1 MSVSELLRNTARRFP
16 DKTAIHFDNHLVT
29 YKSLDQCVDNLARG
43 LLNLGLKRQEMVGL
57 LLGNCSDFVYSYFAI
72 IRAGG
77 VVVPMNPFYKDEEVK
92 YLLNQAEVV
101 FLITGQS
108 FLPMI
113 KRIWHDIP
121 TLQRVLVTGGETG
134 DRIVSY
140 RELLNMPAEPVEIA
154 IKPND
159 IAACLF
165 TSGTT
170 GKPKGALLSHSNL
183 VFDVQASTE
192 RIQMDSRDQHLCVLP
207 LFHSFA
213 LMATLLCPLYTGGSI
228 VVLPQF
234 HPDLVLREITSKKI
248 TIFCGIP
255 TMFAFLLS
263 VLEKPNDYDL
273 QSLRL
278 CIAGGAPTPVE
289 LMQVFE
295 EKYKII
301 ILEGDGPTETSPVAY
316 VNPPEL
322 RKLGS
327 VGPPLNGV
335 WVKIVDDADR
345 ELTAGEIGEICIK
358 GPNVMQGYLKR
369 PEATAE
375 AIKDGWFY
383 TGDMGKVDED
393 GYVYILD
400 RKKDMIIVGGLNV
413 YPREIEDCL
422 LRHPRVAEAA
432 VIGIP
437 EELRGEVPLAL
448 VVLKAGATTAEE
460 LILYCRRMLANFK
473 CPRQVFFVDSLP
485 KTATGKVDKKQ
496 LRKQYNVINQ
506 GS

>member
-1 MSVSELLRNTARRFP
+1 
-16 DKTAIHFDNHLVT
+16 
-29 YKSLDQCVDNLARG
+29 
-43 LLNLGLKRQEMVGL
+43 
-57 LLGNCSDFVYSYFAI
+57 
-72 IRAGG
+72 
-77 VVVPMNPFYKDEEVK
+77 
-92 YLLNQAEVV
+92 
-101 FLITGQS
+101 
-108 FLPMI
+108 
-113 KRIWHDIP
+113 
-121 TLQRVLVTGGETG
+121 
-134 DRIVSY
+134 
-140 RELLNMPAEPVEIA
+140 
-154 IKPND
+154 
-159 IAACLF
+159 
-165 TSGTT
+165 
-170 GKPKGALLSHSNL
+170 
-183 VFDVQASTE
+183 
-192 RIQMDSRDQHLCVLP
+192 
-207 LFHSFA
+207 
-213 LMATLLCPLYTGGSI
+213 
-228 VVLPQF
+228 
-234 HPDLVLREITSKKI
+234 
-248 TIFCGIP
+248 
-255 TMFAFLLS
+255 MFAFLLS

-448 VVLKAGATTAEE
+448 VVLKAGATTTAEE
-460 LILYCRRMLANFK
+460 LILYCRRTLANFK
-473 CPRQVFFVDSLP
+473 CPRQVIFVDSLP
-485 KTATGKVDKKQ
+485 KTATGKIDKKQ

>member
-1 MSVSELLRNTARRFP
+1 MSVSELLRNTARLFP
-16 DKTAIHFDNHLVT
+16 DKTAIYFNDFLIT
-29 YKSLDQCVDNLARG
+29 YRSLDQGVDNLARG

-57 LLGNCSDFVYSYFAI
+57 LMGNCSDFVYSYFAI
-72 IRAGG
+72 ISAGSSG
-77 VVVPMNPFYKDEEVK
+77 SSSTPCSCK

-101 FLITGQS
+101 FLISMQS
-108 FLPMI
+108 FLPMV
-113 KRIWHDIP
+113 KRIWHDVP

-134 DRIVSY
+134 ERIVSY
-140 RELLNMPAEPVEIA
+140 RDLLNMPAEPIEIA
-154 IKPND
+154 VKPND

-192 RIQMDSRDQHLCVLP
+192 RIQMDSQDQHLCVLP

-234 HPDLVLREITSKKI
+234 HPNLVLQEITSKKV
-248 TIFCGIP
+248 TVFYGIP
-255 TMFAFLLS
+255 TMFASILP

-273 QSLRL
+273 KSLRL

-289 LMQVFE
+289 LMQIFE
-295 EKYKII
+295 DRYKVV

>member
-16 DKTAIHFDNHLVT
+16 DKTAIYFNDCLIT
-29 YKSLDQCVDNLARG
+29 YKSLDQGVDNLARG
-43 LLNLGLKRQEMVGL
+43 LLNLGFKGQKMVGL
-57 LLGNCSDFVYSYFAI
+57 LLGNCSDFIYSYFAI

-77 VVVPMNPFYKDEEVK
+77 VVVPMNPLYKDEEVK

-108 FLPMI
+108 FLPMV

-121 TLQRVLVTGGETG
+121 TLQRVLITEGETG
-134 DRIVSY
+134 ERIVSY
-140 RELLNMPAEPVEIA
+140 KDLLDMSAEPVEVA
-154 IKPND
+154 IKPDD

-183 VFDVQASTE
+183 VFDVRASTE

-234 HPDLVLREITSKKI
+234 HPDLVLQKITSKKI
-248 TIFCGIP
+248 TFFCGIP
-255 TMFAFLLS
+255 TMFASLLS
-263 VLEKPNDYDL
+263 VLEKPNNYDL
-273 QSLRL
+273 QSLRYCL
-278 CIAGGAPTPVE
+278 TGGAPTPVK
-289 LMQVFE
+289 LMQIYE
-295 EKYKII
+295 EKYKIG
-301 ILEGDGPTETSPVAY
+301 ILEGNGPTETSPVAY

-335 WVKIVDDADR
+335 RVIIVDDTDR
-345 ELTAGEIGEICIK
+345 ELPAGEIGEICIK
-358 GPNVMQGYLKR
+358 GPNVMQGYLKL

-383 TGDMGKVDED
+383 TGDIGRVDED

-413 YPREIEDCL
+413 YPREIEECL
-422 LRHPRVAEAA
+422 LGHPGVAEAA
-432 VIGIP
+432 VIGMS

-448 VVLKAGATTAEE
+448 VVLKDGATTTAEK
-460 LILYCRRMLANFK
+460 LIFYCRRMLANFK
-473 CPRQVFFVDSLP
+473 CPRQVIFVDSLP

-496 LRKQYNVINQ
+496 LRKQYNVIR
-506 GS
+506 